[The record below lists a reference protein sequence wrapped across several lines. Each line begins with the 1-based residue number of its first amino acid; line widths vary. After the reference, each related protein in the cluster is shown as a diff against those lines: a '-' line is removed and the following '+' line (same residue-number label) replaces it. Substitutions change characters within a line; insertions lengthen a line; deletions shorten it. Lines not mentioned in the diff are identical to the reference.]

1 MIQIHP
7 VDPEDATIIAA
18 MRAVLPLQQGRATR
32 ESKLA
37 DSTTLSWSA
46 YCHERT

>member
-1 MIQIHP
+1 MTQIHP
-7 VDPEDATIIAA
+7 LDPEDAAITAV
-18 MRAVLPLQQGRATR
+18 MRAMLSSSKAPDQ